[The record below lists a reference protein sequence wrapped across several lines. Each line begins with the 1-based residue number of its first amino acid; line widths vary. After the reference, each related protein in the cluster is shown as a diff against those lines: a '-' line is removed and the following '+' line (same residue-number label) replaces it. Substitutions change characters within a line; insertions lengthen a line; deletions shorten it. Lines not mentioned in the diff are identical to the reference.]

1 MGLLSDFPPF
11 RRIGFDYSLAG
22 HSARGSDTAHF
33 VSAHAS
39 EAWGCLGDHRPM
51 DNGGGSG

>member
-39 EAWGCLGDHRPM
+39 EAWGCLGDHRTI
-51 DNGGGSG
+51 DIGGGSG